1 MFTLNG
7 RKSCLPGIV
16 LPLANNNWV
25 NFLKE
30 YMQNLKRLGCVHN
43 FSVETAAQHREGAII
58 RDAFIAKIIPPTVRQ
73 RLQESNNFTLQHAF
87 DKASSLEVSSTK
99 C

>member
-16 LPLANNNWV
+16 LLLANNGWINS
-25 NFLKE
+25 LKE
-30 YMQNLKRLGCVHN
+30 SMQNLKRLGSVQN
-43 FSVETAAQHREGAII
+43 FSVETAAQHREGAI
-58 RDAFIAKIIPPTVRQ
+58 RDAFIAKVIPPTVRQ
-73 RLQESNNFTLQHAF
+73 RLLESNNFTLQHAF